1 MPNLNKSLLLIL
13 DTNLWISFLIKNDIS
28 KIERI
33 LYSGNITL
41 LFSNELIEE
50 IASVTKRAKFSKFF
64 KPKDVESFFHLIS
77 PYMKVIEVKSVIT
90 QCRDIKDNFL
100 LALAIDGSA
109 DYLLTGDN
117 DLLSVKTIGNTKIIT
132 ITDFLSSL

>member
-1 MPNLNKSLLLIL
+1 M
-13 DTNLWISFLIKNDIS
+13 IKNDIS